1 MKGDADDIKSALARL
16 LAGPRFL
23 QSLSTVVSEK
33 GDGFQPHP
41 VAAVYQEERLSKLV
55 FPMAELIV
63 FRSNYTQPSE
73 TVKAI
78 VHEIGVRWSAVGQ
91 TESEVTRYVE
101 ILSRATVDLL
111 WESDLDTDVASGP
124 IFITSED
131 YSPMVP
137 FREHPYLKSVL
148 VMLHV
153 PVWRA

>member
-1 MKGDADDIKSALARL
+1 MKGDADDVKRALGRL
-16 LAGPRFL
+16 LAGPKFL
-23 QSLSTVVSEK
+23 ASLSAVVSEK

-41 VAAVYQEERLSKLV
+41 VQAVYQEERLSKLV

-63 FRSNYTQPSE
+63 FRSNYTDNSA

-91 TESEVTRYVE
+91 TEAETTRFVE
-101 ILSRATVDLL
+101 ILARATVDLL
-111 WESDLDTDVASGP
+111 WESDLDTEISSGP
-124 IFITSED
+124 IFVASED

-148 VMLHV
+148 VMIHV
-153 PVWRA
+153 PVWRS